1 MYSGRDTRPG
11 KNNEWF
17 QLFQI
22 GFGGIPGKPFGD
34 GPDGHS
40 LWPGFTNVPNEF
52 LERYFPLRIERYEA
66 LPDTG
71 GAGLN
76 RGGNGIHMSYRFLA
90 AGTVS
95 IHDDRWFTYPW
106 GVNGGNPGSR
116 ARKVLEK
123 PDGTQTIVA
132 NKLDSLD
139 VEADDV
145 LHFITWGGGGWGDPL
160 QRDPALVAKE
170 IRQGLVTVAG
180 ARAYGVVI
188 ATDGSVDAD
197 ATTALRAEM
206 AAAVVPGTDLFNFGG
221 DVETLRAACLAE
233 TGLPAPRPPVW
244 HNQPLAI
251 AAE

>member
-1 MYSGRDTRPG
+1 
-11 KNNEWF
+11 
-17 QLFQI
+17 
-22 GFGGIPGKPFGD
+22 
-34 GPDGHS
+34 
-40 LWPGFTNVPNEF
+40 VPNEF

-66 LPDTG
+66 LADTG

-76 RGGNGIHMSYRFLA
+76 RGGNGILMSYRFLA

-106 GVNGGNPGSR
+106 GVNGGAPGTR

-132 NKLDSLD
+132 NKLDSLE

-170 IRQGLVTVAG
+170 IRQGLVTPHG
-180 ARAYGVVI
+180 ARSYGVVV
-188 ATDGSVDAD
+188 DGNGKLDEA

-206 AAAVVPGTDLFNFGG
+206 AALPKPANDLFNFGG
-221 DVETLRAACLAE
+221 DIETLRDACLAE
-233 TGLPAPRPPVW
+233 TGLPAPKPPVW
-244 HNQPLAI
+244 HHAV